1 MNLADGRLATKVRKT
16 IRSAAAV
23 LVFGL
28 IAPTVSSAEAA
39 ADFPS
44 TVAEILNGQTDGPMS
59 RMNPQKKSAMIQCV
73 NGVLAGLPNGQKRY
87 VLEGTD
93 FQDRE
98 QRFGKVVLANR
109 AEWKQKIAE
118 GCAKI
123 ALSGGV

>member
-1 MNLADGRLATKVRKT
+1 MDLIDGLVTKVRKA
-16 IRSAAAV
+16 IRSAAAILV
-23 LVFGL
+23 LRADCVDVHV
-28 IAPTVSSAEAA
+28 VSEAA

-59 RMNPQKKSAMIQCV
+59 RMSPQKKNAMIQCV
-73 NGVLAGLPNGQKRY
+73 NGVLTGLPNGQKRY

-98 QRFGKVVLANR
+98 KRFGKVVLENR
-109 AEWKQKIAE
+109 AEWKQKIAD

>member
-1 MNLADGRLATKVRKT
+1 MDLIDGLVTKVRKAV
-16 IRSAAAV
+16 RSAAV
-23 LVFGL
+23 IWVFGL
-28 IAPTVSSAEAA
+28 IVSTFLSASAA

-59 RMNPQKKSAMIQCV
+59 RMSPQKKNAMIQCV
-73 NGVLAGLPNGQKRY
+73 NGVLTGLPNGQKRY

-98 QRFGKVVLANR
+98 KRFGKVVLENR
-109 AEWKQKIAE
+109 AEWKQKIAD

>member
-1 MNLADGRLATKVRKT
+1 MDLADGLVTKVRKA

-23 LVFGL
+23 LVVGL
-28 IAPTVSSAEAA
+28 IAPAVSSSAQAA

-59 RMNPQKKSAMIQCV
+59 RMSPEKKNAMIQCV
-73 NGVLAGLPNGQKRY
+73 NGVLTGLPNGQKRY

-98 QRFGKVVLANR
+98 KRFGKVVLENR
-109 AEWKQKIAE
+109 AEWKQKIAD

-123 ALSGGV
+123 ALSGGI

>member
-1 MNLADGRLATKVRKT
+1 MDLIDGLVTKVRKAV
-16 IRSAAAV
+16 RSAAVIGA
-23 LVFGL
+23 LGL
-28 IAPTVSSAEAA
+28 IVPTVPPASAA

-59 RMNPQKKSAMIQCV
+59 RMSPQKKNAMIQCV
-73 NGVLAGLPNGQKRY
+73 NGVLTGLPNGQKRY

-98 QRFGKVVLANR
+98 KRFGKVVLENR
-109 AEWKQKIAE
+109 AEWKQKIAD